1 MQEHIYISLGR
12 NCNPRIYITRI
23 LGISKNKGYLT
34 CPFDLCQTSFDSLY
48 ACLETDFK
56 HFFDNLS
63 LINGPNAKGDRSK
76 CGMGNKNITNH
87 YKIVFNHEGST
98 HSHMF
103 KEGTNDDLYYIRNNF
118 EQFRKR
124 YEARIN
130 NFKYYMENSKK
141 VTFVVHE
148 LNKNILFPK
157 LKELINNKYK
167 NIDINYLFI

>member
-1 MQEHIYISLGR
+1 
-12 NCNPRIYITRI
+12 
-23 LGISKNKGYLT
+23 
-34 CPFDLCQTSFDSLY
+34 
-48 ACLETDFK
+48 
-56 HFFDNLS
+56 
-63 LINGPNAKGDRSK
+63 
-76 CGMGNKNITNH
+76 MGNKNITNH